1 MSLSFLSKSN
11 PLISNVK
18 KGKFLTPWFL
28 SPFILYYITQY
39 MSPIRKA
46 STDFFLDKQS
56 WIPDWW
62 NILDLLS
69 FLYTIIAFFLWV
81 RFIEKRPIRTMG
93 FSKGNGLSEFAK
105 GVLVGAIMI
114 TTVLVVFF
122 ITGDAK
128 FERIQFSLPFLVS
141 WMLVLI
147 GYILQTAAEEIYIRG
162 WLVPIISY
170 HKNAYLAILIASTM
184 FSYFHLDN
192 NGASWLSTLH
202 LFIFGLFTAVYA
214 MKRGNIWGPC
224 GFHFD
229 WNFIMGNVYSFHVS
243 GYDSESSLM
252 YFTTS
257 NRTFITGGQFG
268 PEGGIPGLVV
278 FILALLW
285 AIFILKDTSKE
296 QESLYPQAIE

>member
-1 MSLSFLSKSN
+1 MLHARYKEVIYEPF
-11 PLISNVK
+11 ISIKEQSAHFQRK
-18 KGKFLTPWFL
+18 KRKFLTPWFL

-170 HKNAYLAILIASTM
+170 HNNAYLAILIASTM
-184 FSYFHLDN
+184 FTYFHLDN

-224 GFHFD
+224 GFHFA
-229 WNFIMGNVYSFHVS
+229 WNFIMGNVYGFHVS

-257 NRTFITGGQFG
+257 NRTFITGG
-268 PEGGIPGLVV
+268 
-278 FILALLW
+278 
-285 AIFILKDTSKE
+285 
-296 QESLYPQAIE
+296 

>member
-69 FLYTIIAFFLWV
+69 FLYTIIAFLLWV

-128 FERIQFSLPFLVS
+128 FDRIQFSLPFLVS

-224 GFHFD
+224 GFHFA
-229 WNFIMGNVYSFHVS
+229 WNFIMGNVYGFHVS

>member
-69 FLYTIIAFFLWV
+69 FLYSIIAFFLWV

-93 FSKGNGLSEFAK
+93 FSKGNGLSEFTK

-128 FERIQFSLPFLVS
+128 FDRIQFSLPFLVS

-224 GFHFD
+224 GFHFA
-229 WNFIMGNVYSFHVS
+229 WNFIMGNVYGFHVS

>member
-69 FLYTIIAFFLWV
+69 FLYTIIAFFLWG

-93 FSKGNGLSEFAK
+93 FSKGNGLSEFTK

-128 FERIQFSLPFLVS
+128 FDRIQFSLPFLVS

-224 GFHFD
+224 GFHFA
-229 WNFIMGNVYSFHVS
+229 WNFIMGNVYGFHVS
-243 GYDSESSLM
+243 GFDSESSLM

-257 NRTFITGGQFG
+257 NRTLITGGQFG
-268 PEGGIPGLVV
+268 PEGGVPGLVV

-296 QESLYPQAIE
+296 QETLYPQIVE

>member
-224 GFHFD
+224 GFHFA
-229 WNFIMGNVYSFHVS
+229 WNFIMGNVYGFHVS

>member
-93 FSKGNGLSEFAK
+93 FSKGNGLSEFTK

-224 GFHFD
+224 GFHFA
-229 WNFIMGNVYSFHVS
+229 WNFIMGNVYGFHVS

>member
-39 MSPIRKA
+39 ISPIRKA

-93 FSKGNGLSEFAK
+93 FSKGNGLSEFTK

-128 FERIQFSLPFLVS
+128 FDRIQFSLPFLVS

-224 GFHFD
+224 GFHFA
-229 WNFIMGNVYSFHVS
+229 WNFIMGNVYGFHVS

>member
-28 SPFILYYITQY
+28 SPFILYYTTQY

-93 FSKGNGLSEFAK
+93 FSKGNGLSEFTK

-128 FERIQFSLPFLVS
+128 FDRIQFSLPFLVS

-224 GFHFD
+224 GFHFA
-229 WNFIMGNVYSFHVS
+229 WNFIMGNVYGFHVS

-252 YFTTS
+252 YFTAS

-285 AIFILKDTSKE
+285 VTFILKDTSKE

>member
-141 WMLVLI
+141 WMLVL
-147 GYILQTAAEEIYIRG
+147 
-162 WLVPIISY
+162 
-170 HKNAYLAILIASTM
+170 
-184 FSYFHLDN
+184 YFAN
-192 NGASWLSTLH
+192 S
-202 LFIFGLFTAVYA
+202 
-214 MKRGNIWGPC
+214 C
-224 GFHFD
+224 GR
-229 WNFIMGNVYSFHVS
+229 N
-243 GYDSESSLM
+243 
-252 YFTTS
+252 
-257 NRTFITGGQFG
+257 
-268 PEGGIPGLVV
+268 
-278 FILALLW
+278 
-285 AIFILKDTSKE
+285 
-296 QESLYPQAIE
+296 LYPRMVGANHFLSQKCLFSDSDCFNHVLLFPFGQ

>member
-39 MSPIRKA
+39 ISPIRKA

-114 TTVLVVFF
+114 TTVLTVFF
-122 ITGDAK
+122 ITGDVK
-128 FERIQFSLPFLVS
+128 FDRIQFSLPFLVS
-141 WMLVLI
+141 WVLVLI

-170 HKNAYLAILIASTM
+170 HKNAYLAILVSSAL

-224 GFHFD
+224 GFHFA
-229 WNFIMGNVYSFHVS
+229 WNFIMGNVYGFHVS

-296 QESLYPQAIE
+296 QEALYPQAIE

>member
-224 GFHFD
+224 GFHFA
-229 WNFIMGNVYSFHVS
+229 WNFIMGNVYGFHVS

-296 QESLYPQAIE
+296 QGALYPQAI

>member
-93 FSKGNGLSEFAK
+93 FSQGNGLSEFAK

-147 GYILQTAAEEIYIRG
+147 GYILQTVAEEIYIRG

-224 GFHFD
+224 GFHFA
-229 WNFIMGNVYSFHVS
+229 WNFIMGNVYGFHVS

-285 AIFILKDTSKE
+285 AIFILKDTSKG

>member
-93 FSKGNGLSEFAK
+93 FSKGNGLSEFTK

-128 FERIQFSLPFLVS
+128 FDRIQFSLPFLVS

-224 GFHFD
+224 GFHFA
-229 WNFIMGNVYSFHVS
+229 WNFIMGNVYGFHVS

>member
-93 FSKGNGLSEFAK
+93 FSKGNGLSEFTK

-128 FERIQFSLPFLVS
+128 FDRIQFSLPFLVS

-202 LFIFGLFTAVYA
+202 LFIFGLFTAIYA

-224 GFHFD
+224 GFHFA
-229 WNFIMGNVYSFHVS
+229 WNFIMGNVYGFHVS

>member
-93 FSKGNGLSEFAK
+93 FSKGNGLSEFTK

-128 FERIQFSLPFLVS
+128 FDRIQFSLPFLVS

-224 GFHFD
+224 GFHFA
-229 WNFIMGNVYSFHVS
+229 WNFIMGNVYGFHVS

-296 QESLYPQAIE
+296 QEALYPQAIE

>member
-93 FSKGNGLSEFAK
+93 FSKGNGLSEFTK

-128 FERIQFSLPFLVS
+128 FDRIQFSLPFLVS

-214 MKRGNIWGPC
+214 TKRGNIWGPC
-224 GFHFD
+224 GFHFA
-229 WNFIMGNVYSFHVS
+229 WNFIMGNVYGFHVS

>member
-93 FSKGNGLSEFAK
+93 FSKGNGLSEFTK

-128 FERIQFSLPFLVS
+128 FDRIQFSLPFLVS

-224 GFHFD
+224 GFHFA
-229 WNFIMGNVYSFHVS
+229 WNFIMGNVYGFHVS

-285 AIFILKDTSKE
+285 AIFILKDSSKE

>member
-128 FERIQFSLPFLVS
+128 FDRIQFSLPFLVS

-224 GFHFD
+224 GFHFA
-229 WNFIMGNVYSFHVS
+229 WNFIMGNVYGFHVS

>member
-114 TTVLVVFF
+114 TTVLIVFF

-224 GFHFD
+224 GFHFA
-229 WNFIMGNVYSFHVS
+229 WNFIMGNVYGFHVS

>member
-224 GFHFD
+224 GFHFA
-229 WNFIMGNVYSFHVS
+229 WNFIMGNVYGFHVS

-285 AIFILKDTSKE
+285 AIFILKDTSKQ

>member
-11 PLISNVK
+11 PFISNVK

-224 GFHFD
+224 GFHFA
-229 WNFIMGNVYSFHVS
+229 WNFIMGNVYGFHVS

>member
-224 GFHFD
+224 GFHFA
-229 WNFIMGNVYSFHVS
+229 WNFIMGNVYGFHVS

-296 QESLYPQAIE
+296 QESHYPQAIV

>member
-39 MSPIRKA
+39 MSPIRKT

-147 GYILQTAAEEIYIRG
+147 GYILQTTAEEIYIRG

-202 LFIFGLFTAVYA
+202 LFVFGLFTAVYA

-224 GFHFD
+224 GFHFA
-229 WNFIMGNVYSFHVS
+229 WNFIMGNVYGFHVS

>member
-93 FSKGNGLSEFAK
+93 FSKGNGLSEFTK

-128 FERIQFSLPFLVS
+128 FDRIQFSLRFLDVS
-141 WMLVLI
+141 SHRL
-147 GYILQTAAEEIYIRG
+147 
-162 WLVPIISY
+162 
-170 HKNAYLAILIASTM
+170 
-184 FSYFHLDN
+184 YFAN
-192 NGASWLSTLH
+192 S
-202 LFIFGLFTAVYA
+202 
-214 MKRGNIWGPC
+214 C
-224 GFHFD
+224 GR
-229 WNFIMGNVYSFHVS
+229 N
-243 GYDSESSLM
+243 
-252 YFTTS
+252 
-257 NRTFITGGQFG
+257 
-268 PEGGIPGLVV
+268 
-278 FILALLW
+278 
-285 AIFILKDTSKE
+285 
-296 QESLYPQAIE
+296 LYPRMVGTNHLLPQKCLFSDSDCFNHVLLFPFGQ

>member
-39 MSPIRKA
+39 ISPIRKA

-224 GFHFD
+224 GFHFA
-229 WNFIMGNVYSFHVS
+229 WNFIMGNVYGFHVS

>member
-224 GFHFD
+224 GFHFA
-229 WNFIMGNVYSFHVS
+229 WNFIMGNVYGFHVS

-296 QESLYPQAIE
+296 QGALYPQAIE

>member
-224 GFHFD
+224 GFHFA
-229 WNFIMGNVYSFHVS
+229 WNFIMGNVYGFHVS

-257 NRTFITGGQFG
+257 NRTFLTGGQFG

>member
-93 FSKGNGLSEFAK
+93 FSKGNGLSEFTK

-128 FERIQFSLPFLVS
+128 FDRIQFSLPFLVS

-224 GFHFD
+224 GFHFA
-229 WNFIMGNVYSFHVS
+229 WNFIMGNVYGFHVS

-296 QESLYPQAIE
+296 QIRRAHV

>member
-93 FSKGNGLSEFAK
+93 FSKGNGLSEFTK

-224 GFHFD
+224 GFHFA
-229 WNFIMGNVYSFHVS
+229 WNFIMGNVYGFHVS
-243 GYDSESSLM
+243 GYNSESSLM

>member
-128 FERIQFSLPFLVS
+128 FERVQFSLPFLVS

-162 WLVPIISY
+162 WIVPIISY

-224 GFHFD
+224 GFHFA
-229 WNFIMGNVYSFHVS
+229 WNFIMGNVYGFHVS

>member
-114 TTVLVVFF
+114 TTILVVFF

-224 GFHFD
+224 GFHFA
-229 WNFIMGNVYSFHVS
+229 WNFIMGNVYGFHVS

>member
-162 WLVPIISY
+162 WLIPIISY
-170 HKNAYLAILIASTM
+170 HKNTYLAILIASTM

-224 GFHFD
+224 GFHFA
-229 WNFIMGNVYSFHVS
+229 WNFIMGNVYGFHVS

-268 PEGGIPGLVV
+268 PEGGIPGLIV

-285 AIFILKDTSKE
+285 AIFILKDTSKD
-296 QESLYPQAIE
+296 QEALYPQAIE

>member
-69 FLYTIIAFFLWV
+69 FLYTIIAFLLWV

-224 GFHFD
+224 GFHFA
-229 WNFIMGNVYSFHVS
+229 WNFIMGNVYGFHVS

>member
-39 MSPIRKA
+39 ISPIRKA
-46 STDFFLDKQS
+46 STDFFIDKQS

-128 FERIQFSLPFLVS
+128 FDRIQFSLPFLVS
-141 WMLVLI
+141 WVLVLI

-224 GFHFD
+224 GFHFA
-229 WNFIMGNVYSFHVS
+229 WNFIMGNVYGFHVS